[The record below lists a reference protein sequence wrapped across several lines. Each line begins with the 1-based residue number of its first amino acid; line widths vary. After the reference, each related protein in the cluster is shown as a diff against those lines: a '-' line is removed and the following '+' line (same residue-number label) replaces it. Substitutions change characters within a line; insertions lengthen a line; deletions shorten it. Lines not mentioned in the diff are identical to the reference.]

1 MSSPISSPRFQQGP
15 SIPIKKDSRFQRELF
30 KKGFIAAFTGKEDT
44 YTGKEEWPS
53 SHPEYPKGYALGLDE
68 LEWQLANNP
77 DHSPDEIREEAAR
90 MAERRADQVEDG
102 IFGPLNRTERW
113 RNWKSEPH
121 DFLKGLLIG
130 ATTSCPD

>member
-53 SHPEYPKGYALGLDE
+53 SHPEYPKGYALWAGRTGVATR
-68 LEWQLANNP
+68 QQ
-77 DHSPDEIREEAAR
+77 S
-90 MAERRADQVEDG
+90 
-102 IFGPLNRTERW
+102 GPQ
-113 RNWKSEPH
+113 P
-121 DFLKGLLIG
+121 G
-130 ATTSCPD
+130 